1 MKVLQLTHKPPVP
14 SVDGGCLAMRQI
26 TSCLLE
32 AKIEVKVLS
41 IATPKH
47 PIVQSDEFI
56 DYQNTTRFESI
67 SVNTKTTVFKVLNS
81 LFKRTSLQADRFF
94 SKKMVQK
101 LETVLAQE
109 QFDVVI
115 LESIFVGNYIETIRK
130 HSQAR
135 ILLRVH
141 NIEYLIWKR
150 LAQQTQNPLNKLL
163 YNYLSTSL
171 KRFELSLFKKI
182 DGYLPITEVDH
193 QFFKKQFPTLRS
205 KPIPFAINLSSYP
218 IQNHQINEE
227 QLSFFHLGS
236 MNWQPNVEG
245 ISWFLENVWEKV
257 AEKYPQ
263 ISLSLAGKGNR
274 ALFAHKNLKNVHV
287 FDFVDNAQQFMN
299 EHDVMIA
306 PLLSGS
312 GMRIKIMEGMA
323 LGKPIITTT
332 IGAEGIEITD
342 RENILIADTPE
353 EMAQMIAFCTNHV
366 KKCEEIGKN
375 ARKLVENNYAQEIIT
390 KDLVAMFTPENTR
403 ISSLVNPDCANL

>member
-1 MKVLQLTHKPPVP
+1 MKVLQLTHKPPIP

-26 TSCLLE
+26 TSSLLD
-32 AKIEVKVLS
+32 AQMEVKVVS
-41 IATPKH
+41 VATPKH
-47 PIVQSDEFI
+47 PVVQSDEFK
-56 DYQNTTRFESI
+56 DYQTATQFESVFI
-67 SVNTKTTVFKVLNS
+67 ETKTTVFKALNS
-81 LFKRTSLQADRFF
+81 LLKRTSLQADRFF
-94 SKKMVQK
+94 SKKMVEK
-101 LETVLAQE
+101 LETLLEQE

-150 LAQQTQNPLNKLL
+150 LAQQTKNPVKKWA

-171 KRFELSLFKKI
+171 KRFELSLFQKI

-193 QFFKKQFPTLRS
+193 LFFKEKFPTLS
-205 KPIPFAINLSSYP
+205 SQVIPFALNLSSYQ

-227 QLSFFHLGS
+227 NISFFHIGS

-245 ISWFLENVWEKV
+245 MNWFLENVWEKV
-257 AEKYPQ
+257 VKKYPQ
-263 ISLSLAGKGNR
+263 ISLALAGKGNH
-274 ALFAHKNLKNVHV
+274 ALFGHKNLKNVQV
-287 FDFVDNAQQFMN
+287 FDFVESAQPFMN
-299 EHDVMIA
+299 AHDVMIV

-312 GMRIKIMEGMA
+312 GMRIKIMEAMA

-332 IGAEGIEITD
+332 IGAEGIEIAD

-353 EMAQMIAFCTNHV
+353 EMAQTIAFCTTHV
-366 KKCEEIGKN
+366 KKCEEIGKA
-375 ARKLVENNYAQEIIT
+375 ARKLIENNYTQEGVRR
-390 KDLVAMFTPENTR
+390 DLIAM
-403 ISSLVNPDCANL
+403 L

>member
-1 MKVLQLTHKPPVP
+1 MKVLQITHKPPIP

-26 TSCLLE
+26 TSCLLD
-32 AKIEVKVLS
+32 AQIEVKVLS
-41 IATPKH
+41 LATPKH
-47 PIVQSDEFI
+47 PIVQSDEFK
-56 DYQNTTRFESI
+56 DYQITTQFESVAI
-67 SVNTKTTVFKVLNS
+67 NTKLTICKTLNS
-81 LFKRTSLQADRFF
+81 FLKRTSLQADRFF
-94 SKKMVQK
+94 SKKMVKK
-101 LETVLAQE
+101 LETLFEQE

-150 LAQQTQNPLNKLL
+150 LAQQTKNSFKRLA

-171 KRFELSLFKKI
+171 KRFELSLFHKI

-193 QFFKKQFPTLRS
+193 LFFKERFPTLCS
-205 KPIPFAINLSSYP
+205 QVIPFAINLSSYL
-218 IQNHQINEE
+218 IQNHAIDEKNI
-227 QLSFFHLGS
+227 SFFHIGS

-257 AEKYPQ
+257 AEKHPQ
-263 ISLSLAGKGNR
+263 ISLALAGKGNH
-274 ALFAHKNLKNVHV
+274 ALFGHKKLKNVQV
-287 FDFVDNAQQFMN
+287 FDFVESAQQFMN

-312 GMRIKIMEGMA
+312 GMRIKIMEGLA

-342 RENILIADTPE
+342 KENILIADTPE

-375 ARKLVENNYAQEIIT
+375 ARKLVENYYAQEIIT
-390 KDLVAMFTPENTR
+390 QDLMTFFQSLGSQEKKEPE
-403 ISSLVNPDCANL
+403 